1 MTRTEPGPAGRTS
14 VPPARATMIACV
26 CLLLLTAC
34 PNDTPPNRVASGE
47 IRIEASEP
55 GSLDPARADD
65 LDEVMI
71 VRNVF
76 KGLIDYDP
84 KTGALRP
91 ASATR
96 WQVSSDA
103 RQFTFTLRRNNKFS
117 NGETV
122 TADSFVRAFN
132 RVASKAQGSPL
143 ASQLSGVI
151 GYEDYR
157 AAKADTLAGVT
168 ALDEYR
174 LQITLQA
181 PDADFLARLVQPAFS
196 PIPSEPAL
204 KTQKPSWS
212 DHPIGNGP
220 FMIENWSHN
229 ESVTLVPNPRWY
241 GKAPQLARVDF
252 VLLSDLELAYDE
264 WQKGNLDWTRVPRAK
279 ENQALAQNPQRLI
292 QKATS
297 TLWYLVA
304 LTDLA
309 PTRNLLLRQAL
320 SLAIDRRAISESLFA
335 GLHPPA
341 TGIFPPGMPGYRNA
355 AGGTGPCLYCAY
367 DPGRARDLMKD
378 GGVPKSTTI
387 ALAVPGGT
395 FAEEWADR
403 LVLEI
408 QRTLGIHIEIVT
420 KKPLSDFRAYLT
432 GARSG
437 VIGALS
443 LTMTYPTPD
452 SFLRPL
458 FSRDGAVN
466 FSRWSNPTFEGFIAQ
481 AHTQRNDGERNQL
494 YRRAEDVLVTQLPI
508 IPLWWEGELRL
519 VNLPRFTNLEMDA
532 FGYPTLET
540 AAPKKAT
547 AG

>member
-1 MTRTEPGPAGRTS
+1 
-14 VPPARATMIACV
+14 MIACAF
-26 CLLLLTAC
+26 LLLLTAC
-34 PNDTPPNRVASGE
+34 PNDTPPDTRATGE

-71 VRNVF
+71 VRHVF
-76 KGLIDYDP
+76 KGLVDYDP
-84 KTGALRP
+84 KTAAIRP
-91 ASATR
+91 ASAAR
-96 WQVSSDA
+96 WQVSTDA
-103 RQFTFTLRRNNKFS
+103 RQFTFTLRRNNRFS

-122 TADSFVRAFN
+122 TSDSFVRAFN

-143 ASQLSGVI
+143 AAQLSGVV

-174 LQITLQA
+174 LQITLKA
-181 PDADFLARLVQPAFS
+181 PDADFLARLVQPAFA
-196 PIPSEPAL
+196 PVPSEAAI

-220 FMIENWSHN
+220 YMIDNWSHN

-241 GKAPQLARVDF
+241 GAAPKLARVDF

-279 ENQALAQNPQRLI
+279 ENQALAQNRGRLI
-292 QKATS
+292 EMATS

-304 LTDLA
+304 ITDQS
-309 PTRNLLLRQAL
+309 PTNNLLLRQAI
-320 SLAIDRRAISESLFA
+320 SLAIDRRAISETLFA
-335 GLHPPA
+335 GLHEPA

-355 AGGTGPCLYCAY
+355 AGGTGPCLYCRY
-367 DPGRARDLMKD
+367 DPGRARDLMRD
-378 GGVPKSTTI
+378 GGVPKSIEIT
-387 ALAVPGGT
+387 LAVAGGT

-403 LVLEI
+403 LALEI
-408 QRTLGIHIEIVT
+408 QRTLGVRIDVVT
-420 KKPLSDFRAYLT
+420 KKPLSDYRAYLT

-437 VIGALS
+437 VLGALS
-443 LTMTYPTPD
+443 ATMSYPTPD
-452 SFLRPL
+452 SYLRPL
-458 FSRDGAVN
+458 FAAGGGMN
-466 FSRWSNPTFEGFIAQ
+466 FSRWSNPTYDGFITQ
-481 AHTQRNDGERNQL
+481 AHTERNDGDRTQL
-494 YRRAEDVLVTQLPI
+494 YRRAEDALVSQLPI

-519 VNLPRFTNLEMDA
+519 VNLPRFSNLEMDV

-547 AG
+547 TG